1 MLNYC
6 IKPHFQHDDMLK
18 ILGFWADSI
27 QCIVCEESKRI
38 IDTLPL
44 VIYWYIWFSHLCRLE
59 NYPQFLML
67 LFIGGLQYP
76 VSHMVLLS
84 LFLVK
89 KIVNSVFRMEEIALD
104 NATFLTIEKCH
115 IYVYNLKYRFA

>member
-1 MLNYC
+1 
-6 IKPHFQHDDMLK
+6 MLK
-18 ILGFWADSI
+18 ILGFGADSI

-44 VIYWYIWFSHLCRLE
+44 VIYRYIWFSHLCRLE

-76 VSHMVLLS
+76 VGHMVLLS
-84 LFLVK
+84 LFLYK
-89 KIVNSVFRMEEIALD
+89 KDMLHFKPLKNVTFMFTILISVVFHDKTI
-104 NATFLTIEKCH
+104 NQFL
-115 IYVYNLKYRFA
+115 L